1 MNDQTTATVAKP
13 PNPNGE
19 QLTVARGTP
28 EEKRKEKRRGNRREK
43 LHIYEFSIASFN
55 LKSEEKKKLDL

>member
-28 EEKRKEKRRGNRREK
+28 EDKRRRKRRNDRREK
-43 LHIYEFSIASFN
+43 LHIYEFNIASLN
-55 LKSEEKKKLDL
+55 LNSEEKKKLDL